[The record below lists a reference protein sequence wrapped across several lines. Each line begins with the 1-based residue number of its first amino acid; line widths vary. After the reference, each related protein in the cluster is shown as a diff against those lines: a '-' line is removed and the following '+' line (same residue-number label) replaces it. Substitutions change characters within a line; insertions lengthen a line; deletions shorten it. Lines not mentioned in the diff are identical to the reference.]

1 MRKSRSITFALTF
14 AIVAGSAARADAAP
28 NLQTQSVFPGA
39 ASSDYFGYSVA
50 IDGDTAV
57 IGALN
62 DNAAKGAAYVYT
74 RTGTTWSLQQELTA
88 ADGAADDEFGYAVA
102 ISGNTAMVSAAVKN
116 NGQGYVYAFT
126 RTGTTW
132 AQSQEFTEPG
142 AGAPDDC
149 FGCALALSG
158 TTALVGADG
167 ASGNVGSAFVYTSS
181 GGTWVPQGQGFL
193 GANVGDFFGFSVALS
208 PAGNTAIVGAFGTAS
223 ETGSAYV
230 FTRTGTSW
238 SQQTILA
245 AGDPHAGDRFGYAVA
260 AGTGTAL
267 VGAYASG
274 TAGAAYAFTQS
285 GTAWSQSSKLV
296 PPDPTGAD
304 SFGASVALSG
314 TTALVGAYERG
325 GSLGPGAAYVYTG
338 SGTGFSSPP
347 QELFARGTGEYF
359 GYAVALSGTTA
370 VVGAIGAAN
379 DEGNA
384 YLFAPG
390 AAPPAAPA
398 LGSKAMLSALM
409 FLLAGVGILGSRP
422 RRAGR
427 AC

>member
-1 MRKSRSITFALTF
+1 MRKSRSIIFALTF
-14 AIVAGSAARADAAP
+14 ATIAGSAARAEAAP
-28 NLQTQSVFPGA
+28 NLQPQNVFPGA
-39 ASSDYFGYSVA
+39 ASGDYFGYSVA
-50 IDGDTAV
+50 VDGDTAV
-57 IGALN
+57 IGAIN
-62 DNAAKGAAYVYT
+62 DNATSGAAYVYT
-74 RTGTTWSLQQELTA
+74 RTGTAWSLQQELTA
-88 ADGAADDEFGYAVA
+88 ADGAANDEFGYAVA
-102 ISGNTAMVSAAVKN
+102 ISGNTALIGAAVKN
-116 NGQGYVYAFT
+116 DGQGYVYAFT
-126 RTGTTW
+126 RSGTVW

-149 FGCALALSG
+149 FGCSLALSG

-167 ASGNVGSAFVYTSS
+167 ANGNVGAAFVYTNS
-181 GGTWVPQGQGFL
+181 GGTWVAQGQGFL
-193 GANVGDFFGFSVALS
+193 GANVGDFFGFSVALG
-208 PAGNTAIVGAFGTAS
+208 PAGDTAVVGAFGTAS
-223 ETGSAYV
+223 EAGSAYV
-230 FTRTGTSW
+230 FTRTGATW
-238 SQQTILA
+238 SQQTVLA
-245 AGDPHAGDRFGYAVA
+245 AGDPHAGDRFGYSVA
-260 AGTGTAL
+260 AGSGAAL

-296 PPDPTGAD
+296 PADPTGAD

-314 TTALVGAYERG
+314 TTAIVGAYQHG
-325 GSLGPGAAYVYTG
+325 GSAGPGAAYVY
-338 SGTGFSSPP
+338 TGFSSPP
-347 QELFARGTGEYF
+347 QELFARGAGEYF

-370 VVGAIGAAN
+370 VVGAIGASN

-384 YLFAPG
+384 YLFAP
-390 AAPPAAPA
+390 AVAPPPSAPA